1 MNPELNPREQQARAD
16 YLQNLYRASGRTN
29 GLYTGLYQERIKQLI
44 AIDRAELALQYK
56 DHDS

>member
-1 MNPELNPREQQARAD
+1 MNPDIYEQQARAD
-16 YLQNLYRASGRTN
+16 YLQHLYRSSGRTS

-56 DHDS
+56 DHDT

>member
-1 MNPELNPREQQARAD
+1 MNPELDPREQQSRAD
-16 YLQNLYRASGRTN
+16 YLQHLYLSSGRTN
-29 GLYTGLYQERIKQLI
+29 GLYTGLYQQRIKQLV